1 MSMLT
6 KIIAIIAILSIGFN
20 LWQWYNPREIPA
32 KGKVVY
38 LPGEERKVI
47 VYDNPDGTQ
56 SATVKASQE
65 YKQATKEAREL
76 IAAVKGIPDLESVD
90 KIAAL
95 TGAKMNLELE
105 LNAAKMTVNDVE
117 KQRKTW
123 EDKYNKVIV
132 DNSTNTASVTSEVNP
147 IIATVEK
154 REAFYKPKESYTVV
168 TSKNPAVKFYGLES
182 YQFKNPRPKDFV
194 ELNLK
199 LQGLYINKT
208 LIPYAGA
215 ELLFNPDGRL
225 KPLVGYGYFYDPI
238 SGKFM
243 PYGMAGMQ
251 LNLIRF

>member
-1 MSMLT
+1 MSTLT

-20 LWQWYNPREIPA
+20 LWQWYHPREIPA

-47 VYDNPDGTQ
+47 VYDNADGTQ

-132 DNSTNTASVTSEVNP
+132 DNATNTASVT
-147 IIATVEK
+147 
-154 REAFYKPKESYTVV
+154 
-168 TSKNPAVKFYGLES
+168 
-182 YQFKNPRPKDFV
+182 
-194 ELNLK
+194 
-199 LQGLYINKT
+199 
-208 LIPYAGA
+208 
-215 ELLFNPDGRL
+215 
-225 KPLVGYGYFYDPI
+225 
-238 SGKFM
+238 
-243 PYGMAGMQ
+243 
-251 LNLIRF
+251 